1 VGGAEVVGGWR
12 LQGSVTSCYELG
24 IGSWSRCP
32 EFCGGARL
40 CGLLLRVCP
49 VVLRLCTRK
58 RVEDKRLRVRAE
70 DRCTGVV
77 GIVVRSVVAGW
88 YCVEVPWA
96 RGVVIYLR

>member
-1 VGGAEVVGGWR
+1 
-12 LQGSVTSCYELG
+12 
-24 IGSWSRCP
+24 
-32 EFCGGARL
+32 
-40 CGLLLRVCP
+40 
-49 VVLRLCTRK
+49 VVLQLCTRK